1 VRNFTHSP
9 ASTFPLSF
17 SSKSAVNHITHLRR
31 QTSKGTTACNK
42 RKVERISSKVW
53 YITDKLM
60 NLYNPMAGY
69 KVPNVWGMVNYV
81 VLTFLKR
88 TKQPAERIGII
99 GESPKVYKRRSLT
112 EFGIARNM
120 EMLGR
125 RRIHSTKGIFGK
137 GSSLS
142 TSKIPMLTGIDY
154 LEELKILKLHLDKGE
169 KANNLS
175 RIMSDPNFLISCWV
189 RIRSNKG
196 SRTPDFDGTPD
207 GIKLEW
213 FESTA
218 AVMRKGGYNFAPARK
233 IYVSKSNKKLSPLTT
248 PSPKDKIV
256 QEGIRFLLEVIY
268 EPLFL
273 DCSYAWRSGRGCQDA
288 LKDIRKQC
296 KAVSW
301 YIEGDIE
308 QQFLTIDHHIL
319 VSLIQEKVIDQAF
332 IDLIFKYIRV
342 GFGEPVRSVS
352 PMKVGLI
359 QGGILSP
366 ILANIYMHPFDEW
379 ITNDLKVRFNSG
391 LKGRKNKEYWKQL
404 WYYRYADDFLIGVDG
419 SKQDALR
426 LKDEIRK
433 FLDDR
438 LNQKLNDSKTLIT
451 HAETS
456 SADFLGYLIHRTPL
470 AKTPVR
476 EGKVRVVPR
485 PILDAPI
492 KTIVKKLID
501 KGYVKTNFQPTR
513 NSRFIN
519 LELFQIIEHYKTVE
533 KGISNYY
540 SLSNNY
546 GNLLARVH
554 YLLKCSCVLT
564 IASKMRLKTM
574 RGVFRKFGKDLRVK
588 SKKGVVDYPTP
599 SYKRPRQPLKTMSFD
614 DNFIDKLHARFPR
627 GRKDLVGPCYACG
640 SLKNIEVHHVR
651 ALRKHGSRVSSNFLI
666 RQMSKIN
673 RKQIPLC
680 DKCHKKVHAG
690 TYDGAALR

>member
-1 VRNFTHSP
+1 
-9 ASTFPLSF
+9 
-17 SSKSAVNHITHLRR
+17 
-31 QTSKGTTACNK
+31 
-42 RKVERISSKVW
+42 
-53 YITDKLM
+53 
-60 NLYNPMAGY
+60 MAGSQ
-69 KVPNVWGMVNYV
+69 VPNMWGMVNYV
-81 VLTFLKR
+81 VLTFPKR
-88 TKQPAERIGII
+88 TKQPAERIGIT
-99 GESPKVYKRRSLT
+99 GESPKIYKRRSLT

-120 EMLGR
+120 EVLGR
-125 RRIHSTKGIFGK
+125 RRIHNTRRISGK

-142 TSKIPMLTGIDY
+142 TSKVPMLAGIDY
-154 LEELKILKLHLDKGE
+154 LEELKILKSRLDKGE

-196 SRTPDFDGTPD
+196 SITPAFDETLD

-213 FESTA
+213 FENTA
-218 AVMRKGGYNFAPARK
+218 AVMRKGGYNFAPARR
-233 IYVSKSNKKLSPLTT
+233 IYVSKPNKKLRPLTI
-248 PSPKDKIV
+248 PSSKDKIV
-256 QEGIRFLLEVIY
+256 QEGMRFLLEVIY

-273 DCSYAWRSGRGCQDA
+273 DCSYAWRSGRGCHNA
-288 LKDIRKQC
+288 LKDIRKEC

-308 QQFLTIDHHIL
+308 QQFPTIDHHIL
-319 VSLIQEKVIDQAF
+319 VSLIQKKVNDQAF

-342 GFGEPVRSVS
+342 GFGETVKSVS
-352 PMKVGLI
+352 PIKIGLI

-391 LKGRKNKEYWKQL
+391 LKRQKNKEYWKQYAKAGRKAVNKRLRSTVANDPNWKRL

-419 SKQDALR
+419 SKQDAIR

-433 FLDDR
+433 FLDSR

-456 SADFLGYLIHRTPL
+456 SADFLGYRIHRTPI
-470 AKTPVR
+470 AKMPVR
-476 EGKVRVVPR
+476 RDKIGRKVRIVPR

-554 YLLKCSCVLT
+554 YLLKFSCVLT

-574 RGVFRKFGKDLRVK
+574 KGVFRKFGKDLRVK
-588 SKKGVVDYPTP
+588 SKKGAIVYPTP
-599 SYKRPRQPLKTMSFD
+599 SYKRPRQPFKKMLFD
-614 DNFIDKLHARFPR
+614 DNFIDKLHARLPR

-651 ALRKHGSRVSSNFLI
+651 ALRKHGSIVSSDFLI

-680 DKCHKKVHAG
+680 NKMSQKSSCG
-690 TYDGAALR
+690 YL